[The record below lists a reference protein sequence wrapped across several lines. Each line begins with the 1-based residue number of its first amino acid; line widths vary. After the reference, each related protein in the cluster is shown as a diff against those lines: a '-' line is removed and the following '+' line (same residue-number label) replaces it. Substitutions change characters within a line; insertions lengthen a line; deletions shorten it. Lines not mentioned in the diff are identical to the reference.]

1 GLDETARTIAVDE
14 RMRAADG
21 VWVIGDVTGKGAFTH
36 TSVYQARIAA
46 VDILQTGEEKADYRA
61 VPAVT
66 FTDPEVASVG
76 LIESQARGSGLPV
89 ATSVASVPGSARG
102 WIHKAGN
109 QGLVKLVADTDRGV
123 LVGASVLAPAGG
135 EVLGLLAVAVHAQVP
150 LDRLRSMSLAYRTLQ
165 RVIETALDGLG

>member
-1 GLDETARTIAVDE
+1 EAIAEVLDDEGISVRTGAAATRVRHGDDRFTVDLDSGGALSAERLLVATGRVTDLAALGVSTVGLDETARTIAVDE

-76 LIESQARGSGLPV
+76 LIE
-89 ATSVASVPGSARG
+89 
-102 WIHKAGN
+102 
-109 QGLVKLVADTDRGV
+109 
-123 LVGASVLAPAGG
+123 
-135 EVLGLLAVAVHAQVP
+135 
-150 LDRLRSMSLAYRTLQ
+150 
-165 RVIETALDGLG
+165 